1 MLVVGVLA
9 TYAFDA
15 QALRWSM
22 ADLFHLVDQLPE
34 AFWDP
39 GTAGD
44 SFANLCINR
53 AGEMWTREAEDM
65 DLLAALAVGAGLARW
80 SEAEHFF
87 PAAVPNLLLLLPVT
101 ADSESLKQ
109 TV

>member
-9 TYAFDA
+9 TYAFDG
-15 QALRWSM
+15 QALRWSV
-22 ADLFHLVDQLPE
+22 ADLFRLVDQLPDG
-34 AFWDP
+34 FWDP
-39 GTAGD
+39 QTEGD

-53 AGEMWTREAEDM
+53 GGEMWTRDAEEM

-80 SEAEHFF
+80 SEAEHLF
-87 PAAVPNLLLLLPVT
+87 PAAVPNLLLLPVS
-101 ADSESLKQ
+101 ADSGNLGQ